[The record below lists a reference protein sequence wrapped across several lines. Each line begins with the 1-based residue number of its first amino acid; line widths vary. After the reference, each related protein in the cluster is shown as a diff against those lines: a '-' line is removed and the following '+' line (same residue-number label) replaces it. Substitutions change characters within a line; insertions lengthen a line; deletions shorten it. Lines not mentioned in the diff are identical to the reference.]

1 MTGLGALLLEVIAE
15 AVRLAR
21 DYEAGR
27 LSDTEVRARLAAI
40 AHDAHATA
48 LEIAS
53 GTDRNAAVEGF
64 SEALDRRFGRKP

>member
-27 LSDTEVRARLAAI
+27 ITDTEVRARLSAI

-48 LEIAS
+48 VEIAS
-53 GTDRNAAVEGF
+53 GADRKAAVDGF
-64 SEALDRRFGRKP
+64 RAALDKRFGKP